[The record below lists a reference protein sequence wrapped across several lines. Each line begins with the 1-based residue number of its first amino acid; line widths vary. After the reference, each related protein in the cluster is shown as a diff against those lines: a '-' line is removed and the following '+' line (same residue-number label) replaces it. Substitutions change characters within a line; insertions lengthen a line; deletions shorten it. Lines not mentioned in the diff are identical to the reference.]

1 MITMRIDKFLWCVRL
16 CRSRSV
22 AADECAAGHVRIGER
37 EVKASAEV
45 KPGDTIGL
53 RQPPIWRLYE
63 VLAIPPARV
72 GAKLVPGLIAD
83 RTPWADLE
91 KQEIARKVRT
101 AQRDAGAG
109 RPTKR
114 ERREIDRFTAEG

>member
-37 EVKASAEV
+37 EVKGSAE
-45 KPGDTIGL
+45 
-53 RQPPIWRLYE
+53 
-63 VLAIPPARV
+63 
-72 GAKLVPGLIAD
+72 
-83 RTPWADLE
+83 
-91 KQEIARKVRT
+91 
-101 AQRDAGAG
+101 
-109 RPTKR
+109 R